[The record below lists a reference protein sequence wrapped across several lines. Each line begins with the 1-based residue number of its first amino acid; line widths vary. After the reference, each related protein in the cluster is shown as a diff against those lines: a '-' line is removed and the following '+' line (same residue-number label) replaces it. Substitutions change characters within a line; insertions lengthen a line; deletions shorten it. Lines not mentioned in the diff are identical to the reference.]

1 MVFACGPPAH
11 RAGGTRTRKL
21 VFRMRVLM
29 SPACKNK
36 NTKRKIK
43 IAKIEPLP
51 SAAGV
56 IPPPSS
62 SHRCHRQTP
71 QAAVTI
77 VLLSP
82 LASSSRCRRRPP
94 PAAAAVLLPPPPPD
108 PHGSR
113 RGTAAAAGFAGDGRQ
128 PVDRHRA
135 PHATFVALPPD
146 AAVAPHRFRC
156 SPVGRHACWPL
167 PPSPQAAFV
176 TLSSSAARVGLYRRR
191 PSSLSPPFRQ
201 LPRGPTF
208 TAVAP
213 CRLRRPSAGRRHSPS
228 QESLREGEEYEERER
243 KRRK

>member
-82 LASSSRCRRRPP
+82 LASSSRCHRRPP

-113 RGTAAAAGFAGDGRQ
+113 RGTAAAARSVRGGSGLYCIWAGA
-128 PVDRHRA
+128 VIRHRA
-135 PHATFVALPPD
+135 HA
-146 AAVAPHRFRC
+146 
-156 SPVGRHACWPL
+156 
-167 PPSPQAAFV
+167 PPSPPLPVDTAHMLPRPPPSRAV
-176 TLSSSAARVGLYRRR
+176 PPAVPGPAAR
-191 PSSLSPPFRQ
+191 S
-201 LPRGPTF
+201 RG
-208 TAVAP
+208 
-213 CRLRRPSAGRRHSPS
+213 
-228 QESLREGEEYEERER
+228 ERGDR
-243 KRRK
+243 KDKDGDGWMR